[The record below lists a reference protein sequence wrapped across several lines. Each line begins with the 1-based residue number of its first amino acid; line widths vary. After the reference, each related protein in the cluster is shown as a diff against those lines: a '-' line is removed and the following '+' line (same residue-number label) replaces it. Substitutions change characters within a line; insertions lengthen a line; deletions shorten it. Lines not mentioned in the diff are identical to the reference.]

1 MYIHPS
7 TDTGWLCL
15 QAKDVGHIWE
25 LGGGTWLSKL
35 IDIPVDPET
44 IK

>member
-1 MYIHPS
+1 MFCHHH
-7 TDTGWLCL
+7 L

-35 IDIPVDPET
+35 IDIPINEDS
-44 IK
+44 IL

>member
-1 MYIHPS
+1 MKLYEILFLH
-7 TDTGWLCL
+7 L

-35 IDIPVDPET
+35 MDIPLNPLSLG
-44 IK
+44 